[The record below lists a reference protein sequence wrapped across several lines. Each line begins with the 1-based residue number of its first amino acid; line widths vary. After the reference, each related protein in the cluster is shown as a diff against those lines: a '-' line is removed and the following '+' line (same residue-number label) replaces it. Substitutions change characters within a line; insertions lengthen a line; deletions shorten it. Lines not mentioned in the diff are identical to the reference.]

1 MAVPSVRSGQ
11 LLAGA
16 TARISAALAPGS
28 PVRFRL
34 VLGSLLVVGVADLLT
49 WRWKGAPYA
58 VQGLLDEPAHAA
70 TGVLAL
76 TAFVA
81 ELQAPVALAV
91 LAGSLLIDADHL
103 PHVLGSDVFE
113 HGIPRPYTHSLGTI
127 VVLMGVTLLMRT
139 ERRRRLILIATLA
152 LALHFFRD
160 SAEPGGPGV
169 SLLWPVSDHGVTV
182 AYGWYA
188 GVLAGLAAIGLGRAR
203 LEKGAGRDRSFVEWL
218 APPVASDRDQQ

>member
-1 MAVPSVRSGQ
+1 MAVPSVGSAR

-16 TARISAALAPGS
+16 PARISAALAPRS
-28 PVRFRL
+28 SVRSRL
-34 VLGSLLVVGVADLLT
+34 VLGSLLVVGVADLLI

-70 TGVLAL
+70 TGLVALA
-76 TAFVA
+76 AFA
-81 ELQAPVALAV
+81 SELQAPVVLAV

-103 PHVLGSDVFE
+103 PRVFGSDVFE

-127 VVLMGVTLLMRT
+127 VVLTAVALLLRG
-139 ERRRRLILIATLA
+139 ERRRRLILIAMLA

-169 SLLWPVSDHGVTV
+169 SLLWPVSDDGVTV

-188 GVLAGLAAIGLGRAR
+188 AVLAGLAAIALGRAR
-203 LEKGAGRDRSFVEWL
+203 LEKGAAGIDHS
-218 APPVASDRDQQ
+218 SSG

>member
-1 MAVPSVRSGQ
+1 MAVPSVGRGR

-16 TARISAALAPGS
+16 PARISAALARRTS
-28 PVRFRL
+28 VRSRL
-34 VLGSLLVVGVADLLT
+34 VLGSLVVVGIADLLI

-76 TAFVA
+76 ATVA
-81 ELQAPVALAV
+81 RELQTPVVLAV

-103 PHVLGSDVFE
+103 PHVLGSHVFE
-113 HGIPRPYTHSLGTI
+113 HGVPRPYTHSLGTI
-127 VVLMGVTLLMRT
+127 VVLAAVTLLLRG
-139 ERRRRLILIATLA
+139 EQRRQLMLIVTLT

-182 AYGWYA
+182 GYGWYA
-188 GVLAGLAAIGLGRAR
+188 AVLAGLSAIALGRAR
-203 LEKGAGRDRSFVEWL
+203 RQARSIV
-218 APPVASDRDQQ
+218 R